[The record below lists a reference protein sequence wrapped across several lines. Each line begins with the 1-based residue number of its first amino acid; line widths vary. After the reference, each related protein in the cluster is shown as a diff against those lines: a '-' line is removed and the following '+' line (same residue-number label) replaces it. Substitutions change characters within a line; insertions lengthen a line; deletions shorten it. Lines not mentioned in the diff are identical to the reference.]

1 MKEQREQKTMID
13 QINIKA
19 QSDNKLLID
28 CRETIADLCDD
39 NNLPYPVEI
48 LHRIGVA
55 LGETYEVKHD

>member
-1 MKEQREQKTMID
+1 MKEQREQQTMID

-28 CRETIADLCDD
+28 CREMIADLCND

-55 LGETYEVKHD
+55 LGETYEKNT